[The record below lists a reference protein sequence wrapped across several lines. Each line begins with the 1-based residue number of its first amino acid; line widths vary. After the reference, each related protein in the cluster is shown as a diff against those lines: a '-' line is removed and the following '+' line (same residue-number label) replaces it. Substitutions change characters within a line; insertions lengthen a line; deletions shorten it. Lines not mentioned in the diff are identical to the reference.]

1 MSDAFLDRFSQ
12 RLLRRERGTSRRDST
27 CAVEADAAF
36 QAVDQGGALPAI
48 AVTAYAG
55 PADRQRVLAAGF
67 KMHLEKPVAP
77 LALAAAIA
85 RVAAGTA

>member
-1 MSDAFLDRFSQ
+1 MQQIL
-12 RLLRRERGTSRRDST
+12 
-27 CAVEADAAF
+27 V
-36 QAVDQGGALPAI
+36 

>member
-1 MSDAFLDRFSQ
+1 MAFPVLIEQ
-12 RLLRRERGTSRRDST
+12 LRQLPPE
-27 CAVEADAAF
+27 
-36 QAVDQGGALPAI
+36 QGGTLPAI

>member
-1 MSDAFLDRFSQ
+1 MISVTP
-12 RLLRRERGTSRRDST
+12 RREL
-27 CAVEADAAF
+27 VEHRPSNLDGIRVLYVLIE
-36 QAVDQGGALPAI
+36 QLRQLPPEQGGTLPAI

-85 RVAAGTA
+85 RAAAGTA

>member
-1 MSDAFLDRFSQ
+1 LAFPVLIEQ
-12 RLLRRERGTSRRDST
+12 LRQLPPEHGGT
-27 CAVEADAAF
+27 
-36 QAVDQGGALPAI
+36 LPAI